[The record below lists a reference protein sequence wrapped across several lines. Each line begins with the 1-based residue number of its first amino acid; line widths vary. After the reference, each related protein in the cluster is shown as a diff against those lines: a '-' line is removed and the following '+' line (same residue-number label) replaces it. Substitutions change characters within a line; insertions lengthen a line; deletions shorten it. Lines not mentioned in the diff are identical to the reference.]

1 MKKKLIFLLMLGF
14 SVANAG
20 MVNWVVA
27 KVNNEPIT
35 NFEVFDTMK
44 KIKTSNQDTAL
55 QFLINEKLQA
65 SEIKKRDIRVAPYEV
80 TNAIEEI
87 AKKEG
92 KTPEEFKNTLIK
104 QGVNFDEFRSN
115 LAKDIQTQKLLGGI
129 FAKAD
134 KKITP
139 ESVKQFYE
147 SNPMLFM
154 SFESVNA
161 TRFAAKTKKEIENVI
176 RGKVGASVYSHK
188 ITIPKSSLNEQTAF
202 AFLNMK
208 DGEFTPIMDHPQG
221 FYEVLRIDS
230 KNGVKKV
237 DFETA
242 KDQVFEM
249 FAKNERRKTV
259 DDYFE
264 KLRANAIIEVLP
276 PRK

>member
-1 MKKKLIFLLMLGF
+1 MLGF

-104 QGVNFDEFRSN
+104 QC
-115 LAKDIQTQKLLGGI
+115 
-129 FAKAD
+129 
-134 KKITP
+134 
-139 ESVKQFYE
+139 
-147 SNPMLFM
+147 
-154 SFESVNA
+154 
-161 TRFAAKTKKEIENVI
+161 
-176 RGKVGASVYSHK
+176 
-188 ITIPKSSLNEQTAF
+188 
-202 AFLNMK
+202 
-208 DGEFTPIMDHPQG
+208 
-221 FYEVLRIDS
+221 LR
-230 KNGVKKV
+230 
-237 DFETA
+237 
-242 KDQVFEM
+242 
-249 FAKNERRKTV
+249 
-259 DDYFE
+259 
-264 KLRANAIIEVLP
+264 
-276 PRK
+276 